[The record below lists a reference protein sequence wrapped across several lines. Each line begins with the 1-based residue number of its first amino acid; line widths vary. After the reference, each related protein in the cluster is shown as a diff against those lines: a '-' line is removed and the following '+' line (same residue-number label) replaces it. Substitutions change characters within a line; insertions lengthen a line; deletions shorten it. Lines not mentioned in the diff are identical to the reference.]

1 MYDQLTEQQL
11 VDQVVADN
19 SNTPQPQNVEKS
31 DVPEAKPER
40 KEDHPN
46 FKIMRERAEQAERR
60 AQELER
66 YVQTMQQGQQPQQ
79 AQAPQEEQDSYAFE
93 DDTYVEGKQLKRELK
108 NIKKELRQTQK
119 QLQEYNQQTSSS
131 SAELRLKARYAD
143 FDTVVNQENIHRL
156 AQERPAL
163 YRSML
168 ANPDLYEK
176 GESAY
181 EIIKTMLPRN
191 NYQEQDR
198 KIEENAQ
205 KPRSA
210 ATAQASVSPLAS
222 IQDYDRR
229 ILTEDR
235 KRQLREQVRNAKMYR

>member
-1 MYDQLTEQQL
+1 MFDQLNEQTI
-11 VDQVVADN
+11 VDQVIADN
-19 SNTPQPQNVEKS
+19 SNIQQQPVVEKA
-31 DVPEAKPER
+31 DVPETKPER

-46 FKIMRERAEQAERR
+46 FKTLRERAEQAERR

-66 YVQTMQQGQQPQQ
+66 YVQSLQPQQPQQ
-79 AQAPQEEQDSYAFE
+79 PAQEEQETYAFE

-108 NIKKELRQTQK
+108 NIKKELRETRK
-119 QLQEYNQQTSSS
+119 QLQEVNQQTSSS
-131 SAELRLKARYAD
+131 SAELRLKARYTD
-143 FDTVVNQENIHRL
+143 FDAVVNQENIRRL
-156 AQERPAL
+156 AEERPSL
-163 YRSML
+163 YRSVL

-176 GESAY
+176 GESVY
-181 EIIKTMLPRN
+181 EIIKSVFAPRDR
-191 NYQEQDR
+191 YEAQDR

-210 ATAQASVSPLAS
+210 ATAQASTSPLAS